1 MDNIIYS
8 IAIDGPSGSGKST
21 LAKRLSKE
29 LNVAYLDTGAMYR
42 SVGLF
47 CKMNNINVSD
57 EKEVSTN
64 IDKINIEIIWSDNGQ
79 TTILN
84 GEDVSL
90 KIRQEDIG
98 QMASKVA
105 EYKDVRAMLVKLQ
118 QTFAVSN
125 SIVMDGRDIG
135 TYVLPNATIKFYVDA
150 SPETRANRRFK
161 ELQEKGSN
169 EDYDT
174 VLKDIIERDYRDKNR
189 EIAPLVLAKDAELID
204 TSSMTFEEVF
214 YSVLERINKVVGL

>member
-29 LNVAYLDTGAMYR
+29 LNIAYLDTGAMYR

-47 CKMNNINVSD
+47 CKMNGIDVSN
-57 EKEVSTN
+57 ESEVSGI
-64 IDKINIEIIWSDNGQ
+64 IDKIKLDILWGEKGQ

-98 QMASKVA
+98 KMASYVA
-105 EYKDVRAMLVKLQ
+105 EYKEVRAMLVRLQ

-135 TYVLPNATIKFYVDA
+135 TFVLPNATIKLYIDA
-150 SPETRANRRFK
+150 SPETRADRRYK
-161 ELQEKGSN
+161 ELAEKGSN
-169 EDYDT
+169 VDYDT

-189 EIAPLVLAKDAELID
+189 EIAPLVIAPDAELID
-204 TSSMTFEEVF
+204 TSSMTFDEAF
-214 YSVLERINKVVGL
+214 YSVLERIKEVVGL

>member
-47 CKMNNINVSD
+47 CKNNGVDVNNEADVTG
-57 EKEVSTN
+57 VL
-64 IDKINIEIIWSDNGQ
+64 DKINIEILWGENGQ
-79 TTILN
+79 TTMLN
-84 GEDVSL
+84 GDDVSL

-98 QMASKVA
+98 QRASKVG
-105 EYKDVRAMLVKLQ
+105 EYKEVRAMLVKLQ
-118 QTFAVSN
+118 QRFAVSN

-135 TYVLPNATIKFYVDA
+135 TYVLPEATIKFYIDA
-150 SPETRANRRFK
+150 SPETRADRRYK
-161 ELQEKGSN
+161 ELVENGSN
-169 EDYDT
+169 EDYET
-174 VLKDIIERDYRDKNR
+174 VLADIIERDFRDKNR
-189 EIAPLVLAKDAELID
+189 EIAPLVLAEGAELVD
-204 TSSMTFEEVF
+204 TSSMTFDEVF
-214 YSVLERINKVVGL
+214 YSVLERIKTVVGL